1 MSKLKR
7 LSLIFVLVALA
18 MSILSISTL
27 NTFFILGG
35 IVIFSLALFYTYLNK
50 ARKTFKKDVLEN
62 LK

>member
-7 LSLIFVLVALA
+7 LSLIFVAIAFA

-27 NTFFILGG
+27 NTFFIIGG
-35 IVIFSLALFYTYLNK
+35 IVSFSIALFYTYINK